1 MGRFNK
7 MHWALFCVIVFL
19 VSRLI
24 MLYQYNLAN
33 TILSHNHQ
41 DFFTAMCKW
50 DCKWYITII
59 TDGYDHAVRTT
70 GPKIWRGL
78 ANWAFFPLYPYIV
91 KFVVAITT
99 LSAVMAGILLN
110 QLFIFLALLVFYKY
124 LRLFVDDN
132 NSRYGVVLLA
142 FSPFSVYFASLYTEA
157 LFLLLS
163 LSGFYFMRINRPIV
177 SAICGG
183 LLSAT
188 RPVGIMFSL
197 SYFIHH
203 LFRGKFSLKIIACCI
218 ITTLGLL
225 LYMLYLQLHTGDY
238 LAFQHIQKGWG
249 RHGFDTKHVSHQLW
263 VMLTDVHNSMLFL
276 FSVAISIYLFIKKYY
291 EEALFNLLCILP
303 GAATGTMMSEA
314 RFCGTLFTLY
324 FGLTIISRKS
334 TSLKISLALVFFL
347 FYISYFLYWL
357 AHASFLI

>member
-24 MLYQYNLAN
+24 MLYQFNLA
-33 TILSHNHQ
+33 TEILSHNHL
-41 DFFTAMCKW
+41 DFFSAMCKW

-59 TDGYDHAVRTT
+59 TDGYDDVVRTT
-70 GPKIWRGL
+70 GPKVWRGL

-91 KFVVAITT
+91 KFVVAITS
-99 LSAVMAGILLN
+99 LSPVMAGILLN

-132 NSRYGVVLLA
+132 I
-142 FSPFSVYFASLYTEA
+142 SVYFASLYTEA

-163 LSGFYFMRINRPIV
+163 LSGFYFMRINRPV
-177 SAICGG
+177 LSAICGG

-197 SYFIHH
+197 SYFLHY
-203 LFRGKFSLKIIACCI
+203 LSRRKLSLKILICCVL
-218 ITTLGLL
+218 TTLGLL
-225 LYMLYLQLHTGDY
+225 LYMLYLQVHVGDY
-238 LAFQHIQKGWG
+238 LAFQHIQKKWG
-249 RHGFDTKHVSHQLW
+249 RHGFDTKHIFHQLW
-263 VMLTDVHNSMLFL
+263 IMLRDVHNSILFI
-276 FSVAISIYLFIKKYY
+276 FSVAISIYLFAKKYY

-303 GAATGTMMSEA
+303 GVATGSMMSEA

-324 FGLTIISRKS
+324 FGLTIIARKS
-334 TSLKISLALVFFL
+334 ISLKISFALVFFL

-357 AHASFLI
+357 AHANFLI

>member
-7 MHWALFCVIVFL
+7 MHWALFCVLVFL

-24 MLYQYNLAN
+24 MLYQYNLA
-33 TILSHNHQ
+33 TDILSHNHL
-41 DFFTAMCKW
+41 DFFSAMCKW

-59 TDGYDHAVRTT
+59 TDGYDDAVRSS
-70 GPKIWRGL
+70 PRIWKGL
-78 ANWAFFPLYPYIV
+78 ANWAFFPLYPFIV
-91 KFVVAITT
+91 RFMVVVTS
-99 LSAVMAGILLN
+99 LSPVMAGILLN

-124 LRLFVDDN
+124 LRLFVDDT
-132 NSRYGVVLLA
+132 NSRFGVILLA

-163 LSGFYFMRINRPIV
+163 LSGFYFMRTNRPVI
-177 SAICGG
+177 SAVCGG

-188 RPVGIMFSL
+188 RPVGVMFSIP
-197 SYFIHH
+197 YFLHH
-203 LFRGKFSLKIIACCI
+203 IFRGKLSTKILICCV

-225 LYMLYLQLHTGDY
+225 LYMLYLQVHVGDY
-238 LAFQHIQKGWG
+238 LAFQHIQKKWG
-249 RHGFDTKHVSHQLW
+249 RQGFDTHHIFHQLLS
-263 VMLTDVHNSMLFL
+263 MLKDAHNSTMFIV
-276 FSVAISIYLFIKKYY
+276 SVAVSVYLIVKKYY

-303 GAATGTMMSEA
+303 GVATGSMMSEA

-324 FGLTIISRKS
+324 FGLTIMARKS
-334 TSLKISLALVFFL
+334 ISLKISLAVIFFL

-357 AHASFLI
+357 AHANFLI